1 MRSIIIEGK
10 AQPKERARV
19 IRGHAY
25 TPTKTAQY
33 EQRIARAWAAKYPDQ
48 LGGDLRVSVI
58 FSMSLPT
65 SWSGVKKERARLG
78 VINPSVRPDLDNL
91 VKAVLDGLN
100 GVAFLDD
107 KQVIELFA
115 RKEYADEPR
124 TLIRV
129 EEL

>member
-1 MRSIIIEGK
+1 MRSIVIEGK
-10 AQPKERARV
+10 PQPKERARV

-25 TPTKTAQY
+25 TPTKTAAY
-33 EQRIARAWAAKYPDQ
+33 EQKVARAWSAKYPDQ
-48 LGGDLRVSVI
+48 LEGDIRVSVI
-58 FSMSLPT
+58 CSMSIPT
-65 SWSGVKKERARLG
+65 SWSGVKKERARRG
-78 VINPSVRPDLDNL
+78 IIYPSVRPDLDNL

-107 KQVIELFA
+107 KQVVELFA

-124 TLIRV
+124 TLVRI